1 MKLCLALEAPN
12 LGPQPPVLE
21 VRVHMSPGDQ
31 YQTQSSSWRSLG
43 LKGVKE
49 RRLLSVIHCW
59 SWCIPGHNLLP
70 GSPASVPQ
78 RGTWR
83 AGTPRLPKRT
93 ILLPQP
99 SCHCPSRQRHFGL
112 EDVSLPYLLL
122 SVLSALYFFPHS
134 PTQSSP
140 QAATLLYTSA
150 ALSQVLL
157 PQETMLSRVWGHPV
171 VFTLMG
177 LLASRGRAREA
188 ASHPPM
194 PRMAPQKL
202 TNLVSALERGRGWT

>member
-1 MKLCLALEAPN
+1 MQVACCIEKLPIRVTVVGWVLLMKLCLALEAPN

-157 PQETMLSRVWGHPV
+157 P
-171 VFTLMG
+171 
-177 LLASRGRAREA
+177 
-188 ASHPPM
+188 
-194 PRMAPQKL
+194 
-202 TNLVSALERGRGWT
+202 